1 MKQLIERIR
10 NLHEEFFKFF
20 LFFIALVILVYLF
33 PREGKFKYEYQKG
46 KPWLHE
52 TLYATFDYP
61 IYKLQSEI
69 EKEKEAL
76 TQISNQYFI
85 IDESIKPKAISL
97 FRKSIYNYFEDSLVV
112 EKISKNGEDT
122 DGLMGNILSV
132 GVDYLTSIYNTGVI
146 STEDI
151 ERINQSQIILVNS
164 KGMSSEAE
172 VEKLNTIPNA
182 YKLAEQVSKELPES
196 LQNIFLLSIE
206 KELMYNLHYDKNK
219 TEHSL
224 KSNLE
229 KLSPISGKI
238 QKGEEIITTGTIVNE
253 EKNKILDSYKV
264 EYENKYGKSGN
275 LFSLIGQIILIGVVL
290 LTIFLF
296 LRLFRHDV
304 LSDNLKIAFLLLL
317 IILFVLLSK
326 GIMQVDKINLY
337 IVPFCIL
344 PLIVRTFFDAR
355 LAQFIHICAMLLI
368 GYFAPNPFEFFL
380 LQFLAGVVS
389 IFSVLQLQRRSQLFN
404 TSVVVFIIYSVTYF
418 SLFALQ
424 EGAINNI
431 NYIYFGWF
439 AGSALLTLLA
449 YPLIY
454 IFEKIFGFI
463 SDVTL
468 MELADTNNSLLR
480 KLAMTAPGTFQHS
493 LQVANLAEGVIR
505 EIGGE
510 TLLVRVGALYHDI
523 GKMKAPHYFTE
534 NQKGAVNPHSELSY
548 DDSAKIIINHI
559 ADGIE
564 MAKENKLPDQIIDFI
579 RTHHGT
585 TTARYFFAKQ
595 KLDFPELD
603 VNELDFKYPGPL
615 PYSKETAVLMMADS
629 VEAAS
634 RSLLK
639 YDEETIDIFVENI
652 IENQIQEMQYINTP
666 ITFRDVTIAKKIF
679 KKQLMNIYHVRIAY
693 PQIQ

>member
-1 MKQLIERIR
+1 MKQQIEKIR

-20 LFFIALVILVYLF
+20 LFFIALVLLVYLF
-33 PREGKFKYEYQKG
+33 PHEGKFKYEYQKG

-69 EKEKEAL
+69 DEEKEAL
-76 TQISNQYFI
+76 LKISNQYFI
-85 IDESIKPKAISL
+85 IDESVKNKAISS
-97 FRKSIYNYFEDSLVV
+97 FRKSIYNYFEDSTSVANYLKKQ
-112 EKISKNGEDT
+112 ENTQD
-122 DGLMGNILSV
+122 LMGNVLSI
-132 GVDYLTSIYNTGVI
+132 GVDYLTTIYNTGII
-146 STEDI
+146 SADDFEKV
-151 ERINQSQIILVNS
+151 NQSQIILVKS
-164 KGMSSEAE
+164 DGLSVEAE
-172 VEKLNTIPNA
+172 VEKLYTITKA
-182 YKLAEQVSKELPES
+182 YQEAENLSKELPEG
-196 LQNIFLLSIE
+196 LHHIFLPSVE
-206 KELMYNLHYDKNK
+206 KELMYNLHFDKNK

-229 KLSPISGKI
+229 KLSPISGRI
-238 QKGEEIITTGTIVNE
+238 QKGEEIISTGTLVNE

-264 EYENKYGKSGN
+264 EYENKFGKSGN
-275 LFSLIGQIILIGVVL
+275 LVSLAGQILLIGVVL

-296 LRLFRHDV
+296 LRLFRPDV

-404 TSVVVFIIYSVTYF
+404 TSLVVFIIYSVTYF

-424 EGAINNI
+424 EGAISNI
-431 NYIYFGWF
+431 NFIYFGWF

-493 LQVANLAEGVIR
+493 LQVANLAESVIR

-510 TLLVRVGALYHDI
+510 ALLVRVGALYHDI

-534 NQKGAVNPHSELSY
+534 NQTGAVNPHSELSY
-548 DDSAKIIINHI
+548 EDSAKIIINHI
-559 ADGIE
+559 SDGIE
-564 MAKENKLPDQIIDFI
+564 IAKENKLPDQIIDFI

-585 TTARYFFAKQ
+585 TTTRYFFVMQ
-595 KLDFPELD
+595 KADFPELD
-603 VNELDFKYPGPL
+603 INELDFKYPGPL

-634 RSLLK
+634 RSLSK
-639 YDEETIDIFVENI
+639 YDENTIDVFVENI
-652 IENQIQEMQYINTP
+652 IENQIKEMQFVNTP
-666 ITFRDVTIAKKIF
+666 ITFRDVTVAKKIF

-693 PQIQ
+693 PQI